1 MQELI
6 EEIIRGVGYLTLKLV
21 TLGRYSGGSSGDRL
35 REGALGLVL
44 VVLCAYAAHV
54 LGVGQSG

>member
-6 EEIIRGVGYLTLKLV
+6 EEVIRGIGYLTLKLA
-21 TLGRYSGGSSGDRL
+21 TLGRYAGGSNGDRL

-44 VVLCAYAAHV
+44 VALGFYIAYS
-54 LGVGQSG
+54 LGAD

>member
-6 EEIIRGVGYLTLKLV
+6 EEAIRGIGYLTLKLV
-21 TLGRYSGGSSGDRL
+21 TLGRYARSGSDGDRL

-44 VVLCAYAAHV
+44 VALGYYAAYT
-54 LGVGQSG
+54 LGTA

>member
-6 EEIIRGVGYLTLKLV
+6 EEVIRGIGYLALKLV
-21 TLGRYSGGSSGDRL
+21 TWGRYAGGGAGDRL

-44 VVLCAYAAHV
+44 VAVGLYVLYSFGSA
-54 LGVGQSG
+54 

>member
-6 EEIIRGVGYLTLKLV
+6 EELIRGIGYLALKLV
-21 TLGRYSGGSSGDRL
+21 TGGRYAGGGAGDRL

-44 VVLCAYAAHV
+44 VAASFYIAYT
-54 LGVGQSG
+54 LQST